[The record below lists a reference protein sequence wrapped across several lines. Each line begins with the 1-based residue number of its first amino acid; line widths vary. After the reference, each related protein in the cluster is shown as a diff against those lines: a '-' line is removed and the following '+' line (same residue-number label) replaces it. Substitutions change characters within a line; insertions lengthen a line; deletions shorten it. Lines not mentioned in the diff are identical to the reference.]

1 VSSVTDIDGL
11 RPTMASSSTEV
22 GVDRE
27 ARIALIRAGVQERLA
42 RNAAVPGK
50 AVPAPRYDAV
60 YAAGMEWLD
69 SLAGEPIREG
79 AIRLEFDD
87 MEPKS

>member
-1 VSSVTDIDGL
+1 
-11 RPTMASSSTEV
+11 MASSSPEV

-42 RNAAVPGK
+42 RNAAVTGK
-50 AVPAPRYDAV
+50 TVPAPRYDAV
-60 YAAGMEWLD
+60 YADGMEWLD

-79 AIRLEFDD
+79 AIRLEIDD